1 MTITAPPA
9 TSDVLIRLER
19 VNVALNGRRVLHDL
33 SWVLRRG
40 EHWAVLGPNGAGKS
54 TFLRLLRGE
63 IWPAPVNGGSRH
75 YYFDG
80 RPTTSPIGIPRRMAL
95 VSAEQQQRY
104 LRVHTRW
111 DAQPMQARDVVF
123 TGLLGS
129 ECVTR
134 RPTCAE
140 QARVAQAM
148 DALGIQA
155 LADAL
160 IDRLSQGQL
169 RKVLIARALV
179 GDPDVLI
186 LDEVGVGLDAR
197 SRNDLY
203 AAIQRMAAQGI
214 QLLITTH
221 RRDEIIPA
229 ITHVMELTAG
239 RITWLGRREALN
251 APARHR
257 QGPVNWRTLDPAT
270 IAQRAAAPPP
280 FLVNI
285 VRADVATANGDA
297 PVLRGVT
304 WRINPGEH
312 WAILGDNGA
321 GKSTLLRLILGELW
335 PAHGGAIARFADQAA
350 DQARTLS
357 VWEVKRRIGYV
368 SCEFQARY
376 YADLTAAQVVA
387 SGFFASVGW
396 LQPLSR
402 AQKQRV
408 RETLDLFNLLP
419 LADRSILEMSYGQ
432 ARKVLIARAL
442 VNAPRLLILDEVFD
456 GLDAQARAELA
467 GILQQL
473 ASQTSVLLVT
483 HHAED
488 ILPFITHRLVLD
500 GGRIASQEYK
510 ARHQSFRRKSDLC
523 SIPIAS

>member
-1 MTITAPPA
+1 
-9 TSDVLIRLER
+9 
-19 VNVALNGRRVLHDL
+19 
-33 SWVLRRG
+33 
-40 EHWAVLGPNGAGKS
+40 
-54 TFLRLLRGE
+54 
-63 IWPAPVNGGSRH
+63 
-75 YYFDG
+75 
-80 RPTTSPIGIPRRMAL
+80 MAL

-134 RPTCAE
+134 RPTRAE

>member
-1 MTITAPPA
+1 MTLAPHA
-9 TSDVLIRLER
+9 AGDVLIRLER

-33 SWVLRRG
+33 SWALRRG

-63 IWPAPVNGGSRH
+63 IWPAPVDGGSRY

-80 RPTTSPIGIPRRMAL
+80 RPTASPIGAPQRIAL
-95 VSAEQQQRY
+95 VGAEQQQRY
-104 LRVHTRW
+104 LRLHTRW
-111 DAQPMQARDVVF
+111 DAQPMQVRDVVF
-123 TGLLGS
+123 TGLLGG
-129 ECVTR
+129 EQVTR
-134 RPTCAE
+134 RPTRSE
-140 QARVAQAM
+140 LMRVARAM

-155 LADAL
+155 LADAPL
-160 IDRLSQGQL
+160 HRLSQGQL

-197 SRNDLY
+197 SRHELLE
-203 AAIQRMAAQGI
+203 AIQRLAAQGT

-229 ITHVMELTAG
+229 ITHVMELKEG
-239 RITWLGRREALN
+239 RIVWLGRREALV
-251 APARHR
+251 ASARR
-257 QGPVNWRTLDPAT
+257 RSRLATWQALDDAA
-270 IAQRAAAPPP
+270 IARRAAARPP
-280 FLVNI
+280 LLINI
-285 VRADVATANGDA
+285 VNADVATADGDA
-297 PVLRGVT
+297 LILRGVT
-304 WRINPGEH
+304 WRVNPGEH

-335 PAHGGAIARFADQAA
+335 PAHGGRIERFVDRPDDRQRAS
-350 DQARTLS
+350 S
-357 VWEVKRRIGYV
+357 VWEAKQRIGYV

-376 YADLTAAQVVA
+376 SADLTTAQVVA

-408 RETLDLFNLLP
+408 REVLALFGLLP
-419 LADRSILEMSYGQ
+419 LARRSILELSYGQ

-456 GLDAQARAELA
+456 GLDAEARAELA
-467 GILQQL
+467 GVFQQI
-473 ASQTSVLLVT
+473 AAQTSVLLVT

-488 ILPFITHRLVLD
+488 ILPFITHRLVID
-500 GGRIASQEYK
+500 GGRIASQERK
-510 ARHQSFRRKSDLC
+510 ARYQLLRRKSDLC